1 MTAGAVPPEPSTSA
15 SLACL
20 WVQNRTQPPPTI
32 AVLGSPCLQVWDKAS
47 TVRVSLGTASW
58 AIGRADPDARL
69 LEAPTASLEGATV
82 LGTVTD
88 APTPTRSP
96 VTALSPGSRSRLM
109 QKLGT
114 IDATAPALFVT
125 LTWPRDSAPDAK
137 QWHQAWD
144 RWRMRLQRAWPMA
157 AGIWRREFTRAGVV
171 HLHLLTFNV
180 PMKAGTIKTLR
191 DWTAKAW
198 ADSVDA
204 PGYDK
209 RLRAG
214 TSVEVPRSG
223 RAVSRYIAKYASKL
237 ADGDGTDRPMG
248 RWWGTFGG
256 ETKIPYTLP
265 LDVPL
270 TDAEAVMIRRT
281 MERWLQS
288 KRRERA
294 RVTGRRVKGRPP
306 RPRHSRRIYT
316 DNPTLWL
323 RLLDSIREPS
333 QAPPVGAS
341 RRVREGEAGAWVTSS
356 SATRLAVQT
365 QGI

>member
-1 MTAGAVPPEPSTSA
+1 MTGGAVPPEPSTSA
-15 SLACL
+15 PPARL
-20 WVQNRTQPPPTI
+20 WVQNRTEPPPTI

-96 VTALSPGSRSRLM
+96 ITALSPGSRSRLM

-114 IDATAPALFVT
+114 IDADAPTLFVT
-125 LTWPRDSAPDAK
+125 LTWPTWAAPDRE
-137 QWHQAWD
+137 QWHRPWD
-144 RWRMRLQRAWPMA
+144 RWRMRLSRHWPEA
-157 AGIWRREFTRAGVV
+157 AGIWRREYTKRGVV
-171 HLHLLTFNV
+171 HLHLLVFNV
-180 PMKAGTIKTLR
+180 PMTAGNVKALR

-204 PGYDK
+204 PEYDK

-223 RAVSRYIAKYASKL
+223 RAVSRYIAKYAAKL

-270 TDAEAVMIRRT
+270 TDAEAVIIRRT

-288 KRRERA
+288 KRRKREQ
-294 RVTGRRVKGRPP
+294 VTGRRVKGRPP

-316 DNPTLWL
+316 DNPALWL

-341 RRVREGEAGAWVTSS
+341 RRVREGEAGALATFS